1 MGRKGQGQKRRGTD
15 NLLLANGKRS
25 YLPVDHIR
33 QKRDKHADCERKRV
47 SKKISGGMEPMKKKR
62 SLFEELKQGIEE
74 INQHFAGKI
83 TLKTYTLE
91 SKKMP
96 EITPEII
103 RDTRE
108 RLNLSRPVFAHELH
122 VSPRTMEK
130 WEQGLTKPN
139 DQAATLIMMVRK
151 FPDTLQRLKQLSA

>member
-1 MGRKGQGQKRRGTD
+1 
-15 NLLLANGKRS
+15 
-25 YLPVDHIR
+25 
-33 QKRDKHADCERKRV
+33 
-47 SKKISGGMEPMKKKR
+47 MEPMKNKR

-74 INQHFAGKI
+74 INQHLAGKI
-83 TLKTYTLE
+83 TLKSYTLE

-96 EITPEII
+96 EITPK
-103 RDTRE
+103 RE

-130 WEQGLTKPN
+130 WEQGITKPN

-151 FPDTLQRLKQLSA
+151 FPDTLQRLKQLTA